1 MVGKFSPLIE
11 ELVGHGLDDTEI
23 EFLFQE
29 QLDYMEWPN
38 RIQSC
43 ASVGENLELGGML
56 SSAIKKQ
63 IGVKSK
69 VIDINQYEKC
79 CNI

>member
-1 MVGKFSPLIE
+1 
-11 ELVGHGLDDTEI
+11 
-23 EFLFQE
+23 
-29 QLDYMEWPN
+29 MEWPN

-69 VIDINQYEKC
+69 VIDINQYEDRKSTRLNYSHDQISYAVFC
-79 CNI
+79 VKKKKNQNRNTA